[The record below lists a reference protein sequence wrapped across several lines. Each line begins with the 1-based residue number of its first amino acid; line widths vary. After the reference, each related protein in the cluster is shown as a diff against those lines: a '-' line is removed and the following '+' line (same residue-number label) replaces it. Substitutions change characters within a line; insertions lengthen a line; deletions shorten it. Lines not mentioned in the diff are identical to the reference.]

1 MTTGLEIEPPRC
13 VNTGAVKT
21 ICCAGIIDED
31 DQPDT
36 IERQEAGV
44 QRHNQPRMDWCGSQ

>member
-1 MTTGLEIEPPRC
+1 MTGLDKREPPRC
-13 VNTGAVKT
+13 WSTGAVKT
-21 ICCAGIIDED
+21 ICCAGRDEG

-44 QRHNQPRMDWCGSQ
+44 LRGKVKHDDG